1 MPDTTLIL
9 TFLIVI
15 RTASPIVTIISGLD
29 HDTEV
34 TFVQM
39 SWRFF
44 MKCLVETGGNK
55 KNKERKKKT
64 TATTTNQQKISN
76 NKK

>member
-9 TFLIVI
+9 TFLTVI

-29 HDTEV
+29 HDTEI

-44 MKCLVETGGNK
+44 MKCLLETGGNK
-55 KNKERKKKT
+55 KKQRKKKKD
-64 TATTTNQQKISN
+64 NSN
-76 NKK
+76 NNKPTKNK